1 MWNDDLLIKL
11 LEITRKAGSEIL
23 AVYAQNGKIDVTYK
37 EDNSPLTEAD
47 RRANF
52 VITEQLKKLTQEIPI
67 LSEESDRIPSDTRLS
82 WSNYWLVDPLDGTKE
97 FVSRNG
103 EFTVNIAHVRN
114 GVPDIGIVHVPV
126 TGTTYLGK
134 LGMGAWKVNYDGS
147 ATPINTA
154 KLSADTSIARV
165 VISRNHRGQLLD
177 RIIKMI
183 SAKFD
188 NIEVVSMGSSLK
200 LCLLA
205 EGKADIY
212 PRFAPTC
219 EWDTGAA
226 HAILLAAGGEIF
238 DTSFQVL
245 RYNQRP
251 ELLNPNFIALADKN
265 YDWKEI
271 LFPILV

>member
-1 MWNDDLLIKL
+1 MWNDDLLSKL
-11 LEITRKAGSEIL
+11 LEIARKAGSEIL

-52 VITEQLKKLTQEIPI
+52 VITEQLEKLTQETPI
-67 LSEESDRIPSDTRLS
+67 LSEESDQIPSDTRLS
-82 WSNYWLVDPLDGTKE
+82 WSDYWLIDPLDGTKE
-97 FVSRNG
+97 FVNRNG

-134 LGMGAWKVNYDGS
+134 VGMGAWKVNYDGS
-147 ATPINTA
+147 ATMINTA
-154 KLSADTSIARV
+154 KLSADASIARV
-165 VISRNHRGQLLD
+165 VTSRSHRGQLLD
-177 RIIKMI
+177 RVIKMI

-188 NIEVVSMGSSLK
+188 NIELVSMGSSLK

-212 PRFAPTC
+212 PRLAPTC

-226 HAILLAAGGEIF
+226 HAVLLAAGGEIF

-265 YDWKEI
+265 YGWEEI